1 MDLGNSSWLSFNTQ
15 GELELAAVRM
25 ISNYANKSI
34 AEKGQFSI
42 VLAGGSTPENVYK
55 LLAKQNFDWE
65 NWVIYYGDERCLS
78 INDKARNS
86 FMAES
91 SWLSK
96 VNIPTDQIFTIPAE
110 IGNEKGSI
118 EYEKFLDNN
127 KVFDLVLLG
136 LGEDGHI
143 ASIFPNQ
150 SYDDSRQAISVAN
163 APKMPKNR
171 ISLTPSRLS
180 NTENIMFLV
189 VGQNKA
195 EAIRK
200 WKSKGNIPACYV
212 SAKKEL
218 SILHFDVD

>member
-1 MDLGNSSWLSFNTQ
+1 
-15 GELELAAVRM
+15 
-25 ISNYANKSI
+25 
-34 AEKGQFSI
+34 
-42 VLAGGSTPENVYK
+42 
-55 LLAKQNFDWE
+55 
-65 NWVIYYGDERCLS
+65 
-78 INDKARNS
+78 
-86 FMAES
+86 
-91 SWLSK
+91 
-96 VNIPTDQIFTIPAE
+96 
-110 IGNEKGSI
+110 
-118 EYEKFLDNN
+118 
-127 KVFDLVLLG
+127 VLLG